1 VAPCHHQHVR
11 SDVLS
16 ASQDAQWEALGTYLA
31 AYAAQQPIRQ
41 VAVVGNAPLQPD
53 AHRAAA
59 IDASD
64 LVIRVN
70 AMMLD
75 APGAPPSVGTA
86 CNVVI
91 LSRSTAITPWVF
103 HDYKR
108 RAYLIPQAGFVQ
120 YRPGDQIGLLLEVPF
135 WPHDLGAMPLPNAVV
150 KTRLVR
156 ALDAGAKPGSLIP
169 TTGMT
174 ALYLAHEM
182 FAHAQVVAT
191 GFSFLDDPA
200 QKHWTH
206 HSGGATKVNWQHRLD
221 LEAALLRSWVDDG
234 SVSYLR

>member
-1 VAPCHHQHVR
+1 
-11 SDVLS
+11 
-16 ASQDAQWEALGTYLA
+16 
-31 AYAAQQPIRQ
+31 
-41 VAVVGNAPLQPD
+41 VAVVGNAPLPRD
-53 AHRAAA
+53 AERAAA

-64 LVIRVN
+64 LVIRAN

-75 APGAPPSVGTA
+75 PPGDAPCVGTA

-108 RAYLIPQAGFVQ
+108 RAYLVPQAGFVQ
-120 YRPGDQIGLLLEVPF
+120 YHPGDRIGLLLDVPF
-135 WPHDLGAMPLPNAVV
+135 WPRDLGAMPLPNAVV
-150 KTRLVR
+150 KTRVVR
-156 ALDAGAKPGSLIP
+156 ALDPDAKPGSLIP

-182 FAHAQVVAT
+182 FPDAQLLAT
-191 GFSFLDDPA
+191 GFSFLDDAA
-200 QKHWTH
+200 QTHWNH

-221 LEAALLRSWVDDG
+221 LEAALLKSWIDERSVQF
-234 SVSYLR
+234 RP